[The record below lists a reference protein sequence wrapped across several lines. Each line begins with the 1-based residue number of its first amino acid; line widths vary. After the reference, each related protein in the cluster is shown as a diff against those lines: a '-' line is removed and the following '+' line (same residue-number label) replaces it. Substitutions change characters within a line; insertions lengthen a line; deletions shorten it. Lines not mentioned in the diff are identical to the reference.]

1 VKTFERNKQLQ
12 GEMELM
18 KRSQKIITVLA
29 IAGLAL
35 GNIAGASA
43 ANKTITCYKG
53 TTVKKVTGANPKCP
67 AGFSTTKPKAAA
79 TTAATTKGAVVKI
92 DATYKGTI
100 TMVWGEADVTVTNVT
115 ATGSGNTG
123 GLDKLS
129 GMGAAAPAE
138 QCTPF
143 DGEGTLGSGADTLK
157 VKYADGAMACSADAD
172 APTVVTIKKGPLT
185 IVSGTGKYAGATG
198 SLTLTGTWKVDS
210 ASKGT
215 KPATAVTLNLVGSI
229 TTK

>member
-1 VKTFERNKQLQ
+1 
-12 GEMELM
+12 MELM
-18 KRSQKIITVLA
+18 KRSHKVITVLA
-29 IAGLAL
+29 VAGLAL

-53 TTVKKVTGANPKCP
+53 TTVKKVTAASPKCP
-67 AGFSTTKPKAAA
+67 AGYTTTAPKAAA
-79 TTAATTKGAVVKI
+79 PASKGGSVAI
-92 DATYKGTI
+92 NATYKGTV
-100 TMVWGEADVTVTNVT
+100 TMVWGDADVNVTNVT

-123 GLDKLS
+123 GLDSLK

-143 DGEGTLGSGADTLK
+143 DGEGTLGTGADTLK

-172 APTVVTIKKGPLT
+172 APTTVTIKKGPLT

-198 SLTLTGTWKVDS
+198 TLTLTGSWAIAS
-210 ASKGT
+210 ASKGS
-215 KPATAVTLNLVGSI
+215 KPATPVTLTLVGTI

>member
-1 VKTFERNKQLQ
+1 MK
-12 GEMELM
+12 LM
-18 KRSQKIITVLA
+18 KRSTKLTTVLA
-29 IAGLAL
+29 IVGLIL
-35 GNIAGASA
+35 GSAVSANA

-53 TTVKKVTGANPKCP
+53 TTVKKVTAAKPKCP
-67 AGFSTTKPKAAA
+67 AGFTTTKPKAAA
-79 TTAATTKGAVVKI
+79 PAVKGGTVKI
-92 DATYKGTI
+92 DATYKGTV
-100 TMVWGEADVTVTNVT
+100 TMLWGDADVTVTNVT
-115 ATGSGNTG
+115 ATGSGVTG
-123 GLDKLS
+123 GLDSLK

-157 VKYADGAMACSADAD
+157 VKYAEGSMACSADAD

-198 SLTLTGTWKVDS
+198 SLTLTGSWNVDS
-210 ASKGT
+210 ASKGS
-215 KPATAVTLNLVGSI
+215 KPATPVTLQLTGTI

>member
-1 VKTFERNKQLQ
+1 MK
-12 GEMELM
+12 LM
-18 KRSQKIITVLA
+18 KRSRKITITLA
-29 IAGLAL
+29 IAALAL
-35 GNIAGASA
+35 GNIASASA
-43 ANKTITCYKG
+43 ANKTITCYQG
-53 TTVKKVTGANPKCP
+53 TTVKKVTAANPKCP
-67 AGFSTTKPKAAA
+67 TGFTTTKPKAAA

-115 ATGSGNTG
+115 ATGSGATG

-157 VKYADGAMACSADAD
+157 VKYADGSMACSADAD
-172 APTVVTIKKGPLT
+172 APTTVTIKKGPLT

-198 SLTLTGTWKVDS
+198 SLTLTGSWAIAS
-210 ASKGT
+210 ASKGS
-215 KPATAVTLNLVGSI
+215 KPATPVTLTLTGTI